1 MTAQTLRATPSFGM
15 AAPKLRAAFQRF
27 LDALDAFA
35 QAKAR
40 RAVPEHELRRAQRE
54 IDRYRRLMHA
64 NSQLPTPRGAAQ
76 RTKPAVQARAP
87 HAG

>member
-1 MTAQTLRATPSFGM
+1 VDSCKNNNKGETSMTAQTLRATPSFGM
-15 AAPKLRAAFQRF
+15 AAPKLRAACRRF

-40 RAVPEHELRRAQRE
+40 RAVPEHELHRAQRE

-64 NSQLPTPRGAAQ
+64 TSQSLT
-76 RTKPAVQARAP
+76 
-87 HAG
+87 